1 MSKLNPKA
9 VTSIPQTFSANGNLQ
24 DTKDSEQQAI
34 ELLFNTLYGRD
45 SFYESTDEKATRL
58 NQVIADL
65 VRKGKVDFVANLLL
79 FARSEMHIRNMPIMG
94 LKAFSDVLRLQN
106 RPFAGM
112 RSLTA
117 GIIQRADQITDT
129 LALFVKGQGKS
140 KMPMAVKRGLSDA
153 FNKFDEYQFAKYN
166 RGTVVSLKDALRIVH
181 PTPTADKNSALFQKI
196 MTDSLTTADTWEV
209 AMSTNGQKDVESR
222 KDKKEVW
229 EDLIVRN
236 KLGYQALL
244 KNLRNIL
251 QAGVSED
258 HLRLVATSLI
268 RGVANSKSLPFEF
281 WTAYNI
287 IEQETSFRPLL
298 NALENCMDISAAN
311 IPTLGRKVWVVMD
324 VSGSMRGRALETAAF
339 FTAAIAKAHKDA
351 DYLAVTQFA
360 DRAGQVTINPNNSI
374 LTNYKLLMQNDR
386 SLGGST
392 NFKSALEA
400 ESTLGF
406 KPDAVFVLTDG
417 EINDFGN
424 DSGYY
429 GSSRSS
435 NAAVQACAPGA
446 NKYVIN
452 MESAESTPLPSRFGW
467 VALAGWSTK
476 LFDLIELGKS
486 KASVINKLNRPY
498 PYTSV

>member
-1 MSKLNPKA
+1 MSQFNPKA
-9 VTSIPQTFSANGNLQ
+9 VSSIKKTLSANGNLQ
-24 DTKDSEQQAI
+24 DVKNLEQQAV

-94 LKAFSDVLRLQN
+94 LKAFSDVLRKQN

-117 GIIQRADQITDT
+117 NVIQRVDQITDT

-166 RGTVVSLKDALRIVH
+166 RSGVVSLKDALRIVH
-181 PTPTADKNSALFQKI
+181 PTPTADKNSEAFRKI
-196 MTDSLTTADTWEV
+196 MGDSLTPADTWEV

-229 EDLIVRN
+229 EDLIDRN

-258 HLRLVATSLI
+258 HLRLVAAALI
-268 RGVANSKSLPFEF
+268 RGVAKSKSLPFEF
-281 WTAYNI
+281 WTAYNSI
-287 IEQETSFRPLL
+287 ATETSFRPIL
-298 NALENCMDISAAN
+298 NALEQCMDISAAN
-311 IPTLGRKVWVVMD
+311 IPTLGRKVWIVMD

-360 DRAGQVTINPNNSI
+360 SNAAQIAINPNNSI
-374 LTNYKLLMQNDR
+374 LANYKVLIGG

-392 NFKSALEA
+392 NFGAALFQEH
-400 ESTLGF
+400 SLGF
-406 KPDAVFVLTDG
+406 KPDVVFVLTDG
-417 EINDFGN
+417 EINDFGTDRN
-424 DSGYY
+424 SYY
-429 GSSRSS
+429 GLDLNST
-435 NAAVQACAPGA
+435 AAVQNCAPGA

-476 LFDLIELGKS
+476 LFDLIELGKN
-486 KASVINKLNRPY
+486 KASVINKLNQPY